1 MKKIIKGTLIAIGSI
16 VFLLILTLALHPLWI
31 GPAIKVATTKVAP
44 TYTGTPLALEECDI
58 NLYAGRVVFGGFAL
72 SNPEGCADKTATSV
86 KTLRVLVD
94 VPSLATDVIVIK
106 EITLTGIYASYL
118 NAAPGKTNFDV
129 IADNAKAATGGDKP
143 ADEVEVVE
151 TAPEQTIEM
160 PKDEPKR
167 EVSAGS
173 KGEGKKVI
181 IEKLTFGDL
190 TVSYYGFPIPV
201 PGTIVLTNI
210 GKDTQGVSWQGAG
223 EEIIAQLQQKL
234 GAAGTGVMDLGAQG
248 LDLGTAGV
256 TNALEAV
263 KAMDL
268 ESAKTILN
276 DTGKDLKNLGKDLKG
291 LGKGLKTDLKGLIK

>member
-72 SNPEGCADKTATSV
+72 SNPEGCADKTAASV

-129 IADNAKAATGGDKP
+129 IADNAKAATG
-143 ADEVEVVE
+143 ADQVTEEVVE
-151 TAPEQTIEM
+151 KPGEPTIEM

-167 EVSAGS
+167 EVAADS

-190 TVSYYGFPIPV
+190 TVSYYGFPLPV
-201 PGTIVLTNI
+201 PGTIVLTDI

-223 EEIIAQLQQKL
+223 EEIVAQLQQKL

>member
-1 MKKIIKGTLIAIGSI
+1 MKKLLKGTLIAIGSI
-16 VFLLILTLALHPLWI
+16 VFLLILALALHPLWI
-31 GPAIKVATTKVAP
+31 GSAIKVATTKVAP

-72 SNPEGCADKTATSV
+72 SNPEGCADKTAASV
-86 KTLRVLVD
+86 KTLRVVVD
-94 VPSLATDVIVIK
+94 VPSLATDVIVVK

-129 IADNAKAATGGDKP
+129 IADNAKAATGGDQ
-143 ADEVEVVE
+143 ATGEGAEQ
-151 TAPEQTIEM
+151 APEQTVE
-160 PKDEPKR
+160 PPTSEPKS
-167 EVSAGS
+167 EVAAES

-190 TVSYYGFPIPV
+190 MVSYYGFPLPV
-201 PGTIVLTNI
+201 PGTIVLTDI

-223 EEIIAQLQQKL
+223 EEIVAQLQQKL
-234 GAAGTGVMDLGAQG
+234 GAVGTGALNLGTQG

-263 KAMDL
+263 KAMDI
-268 ESAKTILN
+268 EGAKTILN
-276 DTGKDLKNLGKDLKG
+276 DTGKDLKGLGKELKGLGKGLGKDLKG
-291 LGKGLKTDLKGLIK
+291 LIK

>member
-1 MKKIIKGTLIAIGSI
+1 MKKIIKGTLFTIGSI
-16 VFLLILTLALHPLWI
+16 VFLLILALALHPLWI
-31 GPAIKVATTKVAP
+31 GPAIKAATTKIAP

-58 NLYAGRVVFGGFAL
+58 NLYAGRVVFGGFSL
-72 SNPEGCADKTATSV
+72 SNPEGCADPTAASV

-94 VPSLATDVIVIK
+94 VPSLATDVIVVK
-106 EITLTGIYASYL
+106 EITLTGIYASYV

-143 ADEVEVVE
+143 KSEVAEQPSE
-151 TAPEQTIEM
+151 QLPEQTAQESTN
-160 PKDEPKR
+160 EPTVAA
-167 EVSAGS
+167 ES

-190 TVSYYGFPIPV
+190 MVSYYGFPLPV
-201 PGTIVLTNI
+201 PGTIVLTDI
-210 GKDTQGVSWQGAG
+210 GKDSQGVSWQGAG
-223 EEIIAQLQQKL
+223 EEIVAQLQQKL
-234 GAAGTGVMDLGAQG
+234 GVAGKGVMNLGAQG

-263 KAMDL
+263 KAMDI

-276 DTGKDLKNLGKDLKG
+276 DTGKDLKGLGNELKG
-291 LGKGLKTDLKGLIK
+291 LGKGLKKDLKGLIK